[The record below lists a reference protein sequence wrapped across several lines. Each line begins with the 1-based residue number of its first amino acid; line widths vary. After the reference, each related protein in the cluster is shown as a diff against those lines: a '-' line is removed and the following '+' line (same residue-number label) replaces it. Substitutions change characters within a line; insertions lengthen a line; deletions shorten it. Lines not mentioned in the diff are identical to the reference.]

1 MKIAFVASL
10 FVGGGIGS
18 SMPYVLPVVKNIA
31 RLNGMGGG
39 FDLFL
44 HVDGET
50 KGVVERVCSAE
61 GIRTDKVNFVEHRR
75 NMGMRGMFWRY
86 EAFFMDRLGYDMSVI
101 LEGDVP
107 VDSYMPDV
115 GVFSDTGHQMMLF
128 DARQMAV
135 SRNCICGGYVLIRPG
150 LVKDCAKR
158 KLRLVMDLMDH
169 VDDVD
174 YGVDE
179 NVLLEW
185 LKRNFGDEDLMI
197 VVDDRHKTFQHI
209 ENVESEKK
217 VVRGNFPG
225 ATIVT
230 RDELEKM
237 RAAHRPAPLP
247 QIRLKNLSGDTYRLD
262 GTDIRI
268 GGWWRSGKS
277 EFCRSSL
284 MDIVDK
290 LV

>member
-1 MKIAFVASL
+1 MKVAFVASL
-10 FVGGGIGS
+10 FIGAS
-18 SMPYVLPVVKNIA
+18 AERSMPYILPTVANISKL
-31 RLNGMGGG
+31 RGLGW
-39 FDLFL
+39 DLFL
-44 HVDGET
+44 HTDRDTRE
-50 KGVVERVCSAE
+50 VVERVCAAE
-61 GIRTDKVNFVEHRR
+61 GIPTDGVNFVMHRR
-75 NMGMRGMFWRY
+75 NSGMRGMFWRY
-86 EAFFMDRLGYDMSVI
+86 EAFFMDGLGYDMSVI
-101 LEGDVP
+101 LEGDMP
-107 VDSYMPDV
+107 VDSYVADV
-115 GVFSDTGHQMMLF
+115 GVFSGTGHQMMLF

-150 LVKDCAKR
+150 LVKECAKR

-185 LKRNFGDEDLMI
+185 LKRNFGNEDLMI

-209 ENVESEKK
+209 EDVETEKR

-237 RAAHRPAPLP
+237 RDAHRRANLP
-247 QIRLKNLSGDTYRLD
+247 QVRLRNLSGNTYRLD

-268 GGWWRSGKS
+268 GGWWRSEKS
-277 EFCRSSL
+277 EFCHSSL
-284 MDIVDK
+284 MDVIDR